1 MAYLRQ
7 LENKYDLE
15 DELSAVESRHSDGVG
30 RGEIVFPE
38 CESRTLFIVILT
50 E

>member
-7 LENKYDLE
+7 LDNRYDLE

-30 RGEIVFPE
+30 
-38 CESRTLFIVILT
+38 
-50 E
+50 